1 MSSLKIRLFG
11 KFSAHCEGRPLKGLD
26 SGRVQELLF
35 YLLLHRD
42 RPHPRETLASLL
54 WEANSSA
61 QAKKYLRQAIW
72 QLQNALTCPAEQDVK
87 RVLLVEPEWICIN
100 PHADV
105 WLDVAIFE
113 DAFTMVRGLPGEE
126 MDPDQ
131 AQSLNL
137 VVQLY
142 NGDLLEGWYQDW
154 CLYERERLQ
163 NIWLAI
169 LEKLMAYC
177 ESHEAYEEGMVYG
190 RCVLRFDRAHERTH
204 RRMMRMQYLAGD
216 RTSALR
222 QYERCRVALEEE
234 LGVQPANRTTAL
246 YRQIFDD
253 SFDRTAAPEESVGTG
268 ELALLPNVVARLNQ
282 LRRMLTDVK
291 SHVNQDLETIERA
304 LDRQ

>member
-1 MSSLKIRLFG
+1 MPPLKIRLFG
-11 KFSAHCEGRPLKGLD
+11 KFSVHREGHPLKGLD
-26 SGRVQELLF
+26 SSRVQELLC

-54 WEANSSA
+54 WEASSTA

-72 QLQNALTCPAEQDVK
+72 QLQNALALPKDQEGEG
-87 RVLLVEPEWICIN
+87 VLLVEPEWICIN

-105 WLDVAIFE
+105 WLDVAFFE
-113 DAFTMVRGLPGEE
+113 DAFTMVRGLPGDE
-126 MDPDQ
+126 MDPGQ
-131 AQSLNL
+131 ARALNM

-142 NGDLLEGWYQDW
+142 QGDLLEGWYQDW

-169 LEKLMAYC
+169 LEKLMSYC
-177 ESHEAYEEGMVYG
+177 ETHEEYEEGMVYG

-204 RRMMRMQYLAGD
+204 RRMMRLQYLAGD
-216 RTSALR
+216 RTAALR
-222 QYERCRVALEEE
+222 QYERCDAALDEE
-234 LGVQPANRTTAL
+234 LGVKPAGNTQGL
-246 YRQIFDD
+246 YQQIFDD
-253 SFDRTAAPEESVGTG
+253 SFDRTAPPELSVGTE
-268 ELALLPNVVARLNQ
+268 ELSLLPSVVSRLNQ

-291 SHVNQDLETIERA
+291 SHVSQDLETINRA

>member
-1 MSSLKIRLFG
+1 MPSFKIRLFG
-11 KFSAHCEGRPLKGLD
+11 KLSVHCNRDEVLGLE
-26 SGRVQELLF
+26 SSRVQELF
-35 YLLLHRD
+35 CYLLLHRD

-54 WEANSSA
+54 WEASSST

-72 QLQNALTCPAEQDVK
+72 QLQNSLALPKDQEGEDV
-87 RVLLVEPEWICIN
+87 LFVEPEWIRIN
-100 PHADV
+100 PRADI

-113 DAFTMVRGLPGEE
+113 DTFTLVRGLPGDK

-131 AQSLNL
+131 ARALKM

-142 NGDLLEGWYQDW
+142 GGDLLEGWYQDW

-177 ESHEAYEEGMVYG
+177 ETHEEYEEGIVYG

-204 RRMMRMQYLAGD
+204 RRMMRLQYLAGD
-216 RTSALR
+216 RTAALR
-222 QYERCRVALEEE
+222 QYERCCTALDGE
-234 LGVQPANRTTAL
+234 LGVKPAGNTQAL
-246 YRQIFDD
+246 YQQIFDD
-253 SFDRTAAPEESVGTG
+253 NFDRTAPPEKNGGT
-268 ELALLPNVVARLNQ
+268 EEFSLLPNVVARLNQ

-291 SHVNQDLETIERA
+291 SHVSQDLESIERA
-304 LDRQ
+304 LDR